1 MDEHNFKQQ
10 LIKYIDG
17 ELSSQEVAAFE
28 RFIEENPLARVEL
41 ENEQNFDRLL
51 RQHLLPVEAPYELKE
66 QLIQQ
71 LDKPSVSRRFL
82 SLFKWKP
89 VWQGGFALT
98 TICLIVTLFLM
109 QARPFPIFAEAVG
122 AHVDYL
128 HGNYTQEIVTDDI
141 DTALA
146 WFEGRLDFAVARP
159 TICPYNA
166 KLVGARM
173 IQINGEKAAFFM
185 YEVHGRSVSAFVLN
199 MENERMARIADTI
212 IKENEMSSV
221 YAKNLRGYEN
231 ILCYHK
237 NVKTGC
243 LFVTD
248 MSQEEFLT
256 FLR

>member
-1 MDEHNFKQQ
+1 MDEQNFRQQ
-10 LIKYIDG
+10 LNRYIDG

-41 ENEQNFDRLL
+41 ENEQSFDRLL
-51 RQHLLPVEAPYELKE
+51 RQHLVPVEAPYELKE

-71 LDKPSVSRRFL
+71 LEKPSVFGRFFNI
-82 SLFKWKP
+82 FKAKP

-98 TICLIVTLFLM
+98 TICLVVALFLM
-109 QARPFPIFAEAVG
+109 QTRPFPVFAEAVE

-128 HGNYTQEIVTDDI
+128 HGNYTQEIITDDI

-146 WFEGRLDFAVARP
+146 WFESRLDFAVARP

-173 IQINGEKAAFFM
+173 IRINGAKAAFFM
-185 YEVHGRSVSAFVLN
+185 YDVHGRSVSAFVLN

-212 IKENEMSSV
+212 VKESEMSSV

-256 FLR
+256 LLR